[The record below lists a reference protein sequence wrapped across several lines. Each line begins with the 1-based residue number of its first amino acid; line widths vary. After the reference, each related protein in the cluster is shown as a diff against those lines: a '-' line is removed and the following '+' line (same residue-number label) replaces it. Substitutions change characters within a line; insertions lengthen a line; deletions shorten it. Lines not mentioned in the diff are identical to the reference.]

1 MDTYPCALC
10 ACVTLNLQFSIDLKS
25 LFFFVR
31 YKINLSSDLLMTPDF
46 YWDRENLENL
56 YDKTCVYL
64 DIHRRTRVKYDV
76 MINYYAIYCGD
87 YSNKDHFGKKFN
99 QAAYREL
106 GRFLEFW
113 RCSQSRKQDQT
124 KTVQTQWSCNLT
136 GSASSSRSPATQC
149 LR

>member
-64 DIHRRTRVKYDV
+64 DIHRRTRVKFDV
-76 MINYYAIYCGD
+76 MINYSAIYCGN
-87 YSNKDHFGKKFN
+87 YSKKDHFGEKFN

-106 GRFLEFW
+106 GRFLEMLPALKT
-113 RCSQSRKQDQT
+113 RPDQNSRNSL
-124 KTVQTQWSCNLT
+124 VL
-136 GSASSSRSPATQC
+136 
-149 LR
+149 